1 MRIII
6 DVFAKSPAKWA
17 WALVAA
23 AAVAASVTPILA
35 APPADDA
42 IEQMIDGGLD
52 DPQRT
57 YPVFVRMAD
66 QLLGV
71 SGDYERFCA
80 EHREARRRELRPQ
93 IIRTLRE
100 KADRSWKEVAELVA
114 ELEQAKEVRS
124 VERFWIVNGL
134 ACEATGAA
142 CRRLAAHEAVSFVYL
157 ERGPVRQHRREV
169 APANAEQ
176 DRAVLELAFK
186 DWKDDSDTPFSAEG
200 LEIPWNLKRIGADQA
215 WTEDKVTGR
224 GTVVALLDTGLIV
237 TPALTAALWK
247 NPGEELNGKDDDA
260 NGYVDDLCGYDFQAG
275 SGNCLGDSPQ
285 IPHGSICAGIV
296 AGRPLNQKNLVTG
309 IAPRSRLMIL
319 RGMGYLK
326 SYEYALLHGADVMS
340 MSYMWVNIELG
351 NYRGVYRCAHEH
363 LSAAGIVAVGGAG
376 NFARLPAG
384 KQIALPKDIP
394 CVIAAAGITED
405 GAKAQASSEGPCTWA
420 GVKFYDDYPAD
431 KPLIKPDV
439 TGLFT
444 GYPMWARP
452 NALGGRWQ
460 VVSRESPQAAL
471 VIGPAGNSFAG
482 PHAAG
487 VAALMLS
494 ANPDLCAWDVK
505 RLMEA
510 TCLDLGPEGRD
521 TTYGAGLLQAHAAI
535 RAARQPFGQ

>member
-1 MRIII
+1 
-6 DVFAKSPAKWA
+6 
-17 WALVAA
+17 
-23 AAVAASVTPILA
+23 
-35 APPADDA
+35 
-42 IEQMIDGGLD
+42 
-52 DPQRT
+52 
-57 YPVFVRMAD
+57 
-66 QLLGV
+66 
-71 SGDYERFCA
+71 
-80 EHREARRRELRPQ
+80 
-93 IIRTLRE
+93 
-100 KADRSWKEVAELVA
+100 
-114 ELEQAKEVRS
+114 
-124 VERFWIVNGL
+124 
-134 ACEATGAA
+134 
-142 CRRLAAHEAVSFVYL
+142 
-157 ERGPVRQHRREV
+157 
-169 APANAEQ
+169 
-176 DRAVLELAFK
+176 
-186 DWKDDSDTPFSAEG
+186 
-200 LEIPWNLKRIGADQA
+200 
-215 WTEDKVTGR
+215 
-224 GTVVALLDTGLIV
+224 
-237 TPALTAALWK
+237 
-247 NPGEELNGKDDDA
+247 
-260 NGYVDDLCGYDFQAG
+260 
-275 SGNCLGDSPQ
+275 
-285 IPHGSICAGIV
+285 
-296 AGRPLNQKNLVTG
+296 
-309 IAPRSRLMIL
+309 
-319 RGMGYLK
+319 
-326 SYEYALLHGADVMS
+326 MS

-405 GAKAQASSEGPCTWA
+405 GAKAQASSEGPCTWS

-510 TCLDLGPEGRD
+510 TCRDLGPEGRD
-521 TTYGAGLLQAHAAI
+521 TTYGAGLLQTHAAV
-535 RAARQPFGQ
+535 RAAREPFQQ